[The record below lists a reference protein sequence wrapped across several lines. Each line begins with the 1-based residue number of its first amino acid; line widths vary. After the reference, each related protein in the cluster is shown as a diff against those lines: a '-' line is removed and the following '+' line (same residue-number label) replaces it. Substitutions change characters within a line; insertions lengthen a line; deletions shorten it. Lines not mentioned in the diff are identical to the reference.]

1 MAYAPMVAYELTP
14 SLVDAGR
21 ALITALDDGNVPV
34 TAAFWLLAEPDGSWR
49 LVIASPEVDEL
60 GPLAFYRKLSPFL
73 RAPAAAELG
82 SSVVTAVRPGDRMV
96 GRIGTAVRTGRTL
109 ESIRLT
115 QNVFNGEYVPDTFI
129 YRVL

>member
-1 MAYAPMVAYELTP
+1 MAHSSMVAYELTP

-34 TAAFWLLAEPDGSWR
+34 TAAFWLLAEPDSSWR
-49 LVIASPEVDEL
+49 LFIASPEVDEL
-60 GPLAFYRKLSPFL
+60 GIRAFYRKLLSL
-73 RAPAAAELG
+73 VHEVADAELN
-82 SSVVTAVRPGDRMV
+82 SSLVSAVSPDDRMV
-96 GRIGTAVRTGRTL
+96 ELIGSAIRTGRAL

-115 QNVFNGEYVPDTFI
+115 RNVFKGEYVPDTLI